1 MSRPRTKVELRHACD
16 RRRVSPLPVRGSG
29 RPLDLCSER
38 TDIAHNTKEGHMES
52 SKARTRRSKSVAADS
67 DVKRV
72 RLREAARDDAEH
84 AGLLSGERTE
94 HLSVRTTRALVAEA
108 KRRTGISSNTE
119 LVEMAL
125 AALATPDP
133 VSAFMTETY

>member
-1 MSRPRTKVELRHACD
+1 MRSGGARERRTKRL
-16 RRRVSPLPVRGSG
+16 
-29 RPLDLCSER
+29 
-38 TDIAHNTKEGHMES
+38 
-52 SKARTRRSKSVAADS
+52 AADAQ
-67 DVKRV
+67 
-72 RLREAARDDAEH
+72 RLRLVEAARGDAEH

-125 AALATPDP
+125 AALAVPDP
-133 VSAFMTETY
+133 VSVFMSETYGALGKEHSLEF

>member
-1 MSRPRTKVELRHACD
+1 MR
-16 RRRVSPLPVRGSG
+16 SG
-29 RPLDLCSER
+29 RER
-38 TDIAHNTKEGHMES
+38 A
-52 SKARTRRSKSVAADS
+52 RRSRGVASGGDIE
-67 DVKRV
+67 RV
-72 RLREAARDDAEH
+72 RLLEAARNDAQH

-119 LVEMAL
+119 LVEIAL

-133 VSAFMTETY
+133 VSVFMAETYGALGKEHSLDF